1 MQRKNLRSDNMNIE
15 NIDRSVMIT
24 DREFDK
30 LFTLLDKETK

>member
-1 MQRKNLRSDNMNIE
+1 MNIE